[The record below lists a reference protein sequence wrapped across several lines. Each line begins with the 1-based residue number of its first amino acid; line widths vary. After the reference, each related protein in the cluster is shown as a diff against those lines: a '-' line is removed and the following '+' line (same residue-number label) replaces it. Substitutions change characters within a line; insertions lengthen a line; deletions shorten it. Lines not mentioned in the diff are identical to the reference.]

1 MNIKRILREETQNQ
15 YVDKVF
21 DTIKGGLG
29 LDPKKKVRFGF
40 GDFDDSIDPRSG
52 IYIILS
58 KKGYLHDKMLSYF
71 VERYGMTEEE
81 SEHIITK
88 IRHYLKKE
96 NFVEKIAW
104 VLYEDFIQYQEN
116 PYYYVD
122 YDDPYEDKVYN
133 LKKLDDFIEFL
144 RSVYSLEDF
153 YDVHSDERVDF
164 GPMLD
169 KSDYEYIQNDVIDF
183 IRGVKDPTLYESI
196 SIKKI
201 LKEEKKEKSYIE
213 RKRSYGFLRSLQYWD
228 DEERS
233 YVNPPSTDPEVMS
246 WITKD
251 FRHRIQPLIKP
262 IGPNFK
268 FQTVG
273 VKVPFIDK
281 GISMDLFIN
290 VDVQD
295 VTTKEEL
302 ASLHGEEIVDGF
314 IGMMYDDYELT
325 DELSILEQYKQFAR
339 FCKIMGEHHKQEHRW

>member
-29 LDPKKKVRFGF
+29 LDPKNKVRFGF
-40 GDFDDSIDPRSG
+40 GGFDDSIDSRSG

-58 KKGYLHDKMLSYF
+58 KKGYLHDKMLTYF
-71 VERYGMTEEE
+71 VEKYGMSEEE
-81 SEHIITK
+81 SELIITK

-96 NFVEKIAW
+96 NYVEKIAW

-116 PYYYVD
+116 PYYYVN

-133 LKKLDDFIEFL
+133 LKKLDDFIEFVKN
-144 RSVYSLEDF
+144 VYTLEDF
-153 YDVHSDERVDF
+153 YDVHSEERVDF
-164 GPMLD
+164 EPMLD
-169 KSDYEYIQNDVIDF
+169 RSDYEYIQNDVIDF

-196 SIKKI
+196 SIRKM
-201 LKEEKKEKSYIE
+201 LKEEKNQRSYIE
-213 RKRSYGFLRSLQYWD
+213 GKRSYGFLRSLQYWD

-246 WITKD
+246 WIIKD

-262 IGPNFK
+262 IGPGFK

-273 VKVPFIDK
+273 VRVPFIDK
-281 GISMDLFIN
+281 DISMDLFIN

-325 DELSILEQYKQFAR
+325 DELSILEQYKQFAK
-339 FCKIMGEHHKQEHRW
+339 FCKVMGEHHKLEHRW